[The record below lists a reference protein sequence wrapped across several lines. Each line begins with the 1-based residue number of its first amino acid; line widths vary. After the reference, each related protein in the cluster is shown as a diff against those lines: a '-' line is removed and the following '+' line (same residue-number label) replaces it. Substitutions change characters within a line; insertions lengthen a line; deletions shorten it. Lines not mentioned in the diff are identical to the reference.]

1 MLSLA
6 GLSVFVSAIY
16 LAVLT
21 PGMVLVRMLNCG
33 LTDPLAW
40 ILAAFLIVLTAVPL
54 AWLDGPWPHSIMA
67 RILGSACNYFP
78 ITVKLEA
85 RNDDQFVSET
95 AASSCLVA

>member
-1 MLSLA
+1 
-6 GLSVFVSAIY
+6 
-16 LAVLT
+16 
-21 PGMVLVRMLNCG
+21 VLVRMLNCG

-40 ILAAFLIVLTAVPL
+40 ILAAFLIVLTVVPL

-85 RNDDQFVSET
+85 GQAWSRNDDQFVSET